1 MNQIQT
7 ALPKVDEQYE
17 AILRQHM
24 PVAEDF
30 KFQDDTEL
38 GKVGLDSL
46 TAVDVMLSLEDTFEI
61 VFPDSMLTYEVFR
74 HYASLRD
81 AVQTLVDEG

>member
-1 MNQIQT
+1 MKT
-7 ALPKVDEQYE
+7 SVTEQYE

-24 PVAEDF
+24 PVDEEF
-30 KFQDDTEL
+30 TFQDDTEL

-61 VFPDSMLTYEVFR
+61 VFPDHLLTYDVFR

-81 AVQTLVDEG
+81 AVQSLVDES

>member
-1 MNQIQT
+1 MKTKINVQ
-7 ALPKVDEQYE
+7 EQYE

-24 PVAEDF
+24 PVEDDF
-30 KFQDDTEL
+30 VFEEDTEL

-46 TAVDVMLSLEDTFEI
+46 TAVDVMLSLEDTFDI
-61 VFPDSMLTYEVFR
+61 TFPDHLLTYDVFR

-81 AVQTLVDEG
+81 AVQGLVDEG